1 MSAPAKRDPESILH
15 ERVYAGG
22 RAKPFG
28 ELTAE
33 EVKARADELRAATG
47 WGPTARVAVV
57 AMAWGELA
65 RLMDAEQA
73 RTVADLGAE
82 AVSERAERLWVV
94 PPGGSLL
101 L

>member
-1 MSAPAKRDPESILH
+1 MTSDAESILR

-28 ELTAE
+28 ELTVQ
-33 EVKARADELRAATG
+33 EVHDRAAELRAATG
-47 WGPTARVAVV
+47 WGPTAKVGAV
-57 AMAWGELA
+57 AMAWGELS
-65 RLMDAEQA
+65 RLMDDAGA
-73 RTVADLGAE
+73 RTVSDLDPE
-82 AVSERAERLWVV
+82 AVAQRAGGLWVV

>member
-1 MSAPAKRDPESILH
+1 MSEPAQHDPESVLS
-15 ERVYAGG
+15 ERVYASG

-47 WGPTARVAVV
+47 WGPTARVAAV

-65 RLMDAEQA
+65 RLMDGAQA
-73 RTVADLGAE
+73 QTVADLDP
-82 AVSERAERLWVV
+82 RRW
-94 PPGGSLL
+94 
-101 L
+101 